1 MSLRARRTRD
11 RILEASLGLF
21 NQRGAPHVSTND
33 IAQELGMSP
42 GNLYYHFRHKGDI
55 VAELFARFR
64 ARADAILAVP
74 AGRGTHVE
82 DVWLFL
88 HLLFEHV
95 RDHRFL
101 FRDLDE
107 LVSRDRRLRLALAG
121 VVTGIARTTGDLLRG
136 LRASGELRAADEEI
150 DALAESVAMTA
161 TYWLSYQAL
170 RPFPE
175 AGGDAV
181 GRGVY
186 QALVAVAPFLRGKSR
201 SLLAGLAR
209 RYLD

>member
-11 RILEASLGLF
+11 RILEASLQLF
-21 NQRGAPHVSTND
+21 NQEGAPHVTTND

-42 GNLYYHFRHKGDI
+42 GNLHYHFRHKGDI

-64 ARADAILAVP
+64 ARVDAILAVP
-74 AGRGTHVE
+74 AGRVTNVE

-107 LVSRDRRLRLALAG
+107 LVSRDRKLRAALAQ
-121 VVTGIARTTGDLLRG
+121 VVMEVARTAGELFRG

-150 DALAESVAMTA
+150 EALAESVAMTA

-170 RPFPE
+170 RPSPPGE
-175 AGGDAV
+175 DPV

-201 SLLAGLAR
+201 ALLAGLSR
-209 RYLD
+209 RYLE

>member
-11 RILEASLGLF
+11 RILEASLQLF
-21 NQRGAPHVSTND
+21 NQRGAPHVTTND

-42 GNLYYHFRHKGDI
+42 GNLHYHYRHKGDI

-74 AGRGTHVE
+74 AGRGTNVE

-88 HLLFEHV
+88 HLLFEQV

-107 LVSRDRRLRLALAG
+107 LVSRDRKLRSALAQL
-121 VVTGIARTTGDLLRG
+121 VAGIARTAGELFRG
-136 LRASGELRAADEEI
+136 LRESGEFRAEDGEI
-150 DALAESVAMTA
+150 EALAESVAMTA

-170 RPFPE
+170 RPAPE
-175 AGGDAV
+175 AGEDPV

-186 QALVAVAPFLRGKSR
+186 QALVAVAPFLRGRSR
-201 SLLAGLAR
+201 TLLAGLSR
-209 RYLD
+209 RYVE

>member
-11 RILEASLGLF
+11 RILEASLRLF
-21 NQRGAPHVSTND
+21 NEQGAPHVTTND
-33 IAQELGMSP
+33 IAQELGISP
-42 GNLYYHFRHKGDI
+42 GNLHYHFRHKGDI

-74 AGRGTHVE
+74 AGRGANVE

-88 HLLFEHV
+88 HLLFEQV

-107 LVSRDRRLRLALAG
+107 LVSRDRRLRASLADVVDG
-121 VVTGIARTTGDLLRG
+121 VARTAGDLFRG
-136 LRASGELRAADEEI
+136 LRTAGELRAGDEEI
-150 DALAESVAMTA
+150 DALAQSVAMTV
-161 TYWLSYQAL
+161 TYWLSYRAL
-170 RPFPE
+170 QPSPVVGE
-175 AGGDAV
+175 DPV

-186 QALVAVAPFLRGKSR
+186 QALVAVAPFLRGESR
-201 SLLAGLAR
+201 RLLAGLSR
-209 RYLD
+209 RYLE